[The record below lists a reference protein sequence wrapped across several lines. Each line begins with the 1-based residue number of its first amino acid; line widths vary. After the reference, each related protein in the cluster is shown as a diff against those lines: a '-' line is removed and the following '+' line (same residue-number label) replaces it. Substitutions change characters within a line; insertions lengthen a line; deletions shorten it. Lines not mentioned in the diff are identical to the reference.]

1 MSLVTDICYFQCEV
15 LSLKKDFSVINMFSE
30 IRDCAVILRKSAV
43 LHFWDH
49 LFPPGFHWTT
59 PAPETPIHMGHRL

>member
-30 IRDCAVILRKSAV
+30 TRDCAVILRKLAV
-43 LHFWDH
+43 LHF
-49 LFPPGFHWTT
+49 
-59 PAPETPIHMGHRL
+59 